1 MTDHTNLVRAINNR
15 LLMNYY
21 QLREFAETE
30 EEIASL
36 DAKIADLLELKDEV
50 LKGVEDAK

>member
-1 MTDHTNLVRAINNR
+1 MTDHSHLVRAINNR
-15 LLMNYY
+15 LLINYY
-21 QLREFAETE
+21 ELREFAETE